1 MYIGRVIGNVVSTIK
16 DETLVGY
23 KLLVVD
29 RLGMDG
35 KPDDHYFIAIDV
47 AQAGVGDK
55 VIVID
60 EGSGARQIMRRDV
73 APVRAVVV
81 GIIDDIVMEE

>member
-1 MYIGRVIGNVVSTIK
+1 MYIGRVIGTVVSTIK

-29 RLGMDG
+29 RLGIDE

-60 EGSGARQIMRRDV
+60 EGSGARQIMRREI

-81 GIIDDIVMEE
+81 GIVDDIEMEE

>member
-16 DETLVGY
+16 DETLFGY
-23 KLLVVD
+23 KLLLVD
-29 RLGMDG
+29 RLNLDD
-35 KPDDHYFIAIDV
+35 KADDHYFIALDV

-60 EGSGARQIMRRDV
+60 EGSGARQIMRREV

-81 GIIDDIVMEE
+81 GIIDDIELFE

>member
-1 MYIGRVIGNVVSTIK
+1 MYIGRVIGTVVSTIK
-16 DETLVGY
+16 DKTLVGY

-29 RLGMDG
+29 RLGLDG

-60 EGSGARQIMRRDV
+60 EGSGARQIMRREI

-81 GIIDDIVMEE
+81 GIIDDIEMEE